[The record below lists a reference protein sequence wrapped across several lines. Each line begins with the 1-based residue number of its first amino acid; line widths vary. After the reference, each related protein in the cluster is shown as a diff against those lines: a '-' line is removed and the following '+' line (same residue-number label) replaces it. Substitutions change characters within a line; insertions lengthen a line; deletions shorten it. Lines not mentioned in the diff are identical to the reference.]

1 VQFVIQDSSDG
12 QYYLE
17 VLAGGNNATIAVTET
32 YKRKADARNAAD
44 LLQRDGGSATI
55 VDKTQ

>member
-1 VQFVIQDSSDG
+1 MQFVIQDSSDG

-17 VLAGGNNATIAVTET
+17 VLASGNNATIAVTET
-32 YKRKADARNAAD
+32 YKRKEDARNAAE
-44 LLQRDGGSATI
+44 LLKRDGGSAAI